1 MMELIMTN
9 LEKVKEQK
17 AAQGSAPSAPK
28 SGLVSE

>member
-9 LEKVKEQK
+9 LEKVKEEK
-17 AAQGSAPSAPK
+17 AAAPVAAPK